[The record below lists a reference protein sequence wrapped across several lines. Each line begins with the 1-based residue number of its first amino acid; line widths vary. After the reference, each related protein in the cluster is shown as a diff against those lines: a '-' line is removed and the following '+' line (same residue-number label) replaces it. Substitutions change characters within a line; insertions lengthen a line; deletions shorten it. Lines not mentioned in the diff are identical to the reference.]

1 MKKSLILFLALIFLT
16 PSLAFSDIFTFKA
29 GLFFPRAQSDLW
41 TIEFDQMTFDRTNYT
56 TTNFGFAYEYF
67 LTREVSVVLGIDSY
81 SKNKVGSYLD
91 IIGYTDLYVPAL
103 DQFLDFAFPDD
114 YINEDFFPT
123 HIFNVSITP
132 IQLSLKLTPMGRT
145 GKFIP
150 YVGGGVGLYLWN
162 VRLNGDWIDFD
173 DEWYYNESTG
183 DIHDDNPV
191 AGEDSIYTVWSDD
204 AWENNRISFG
214 YHAFGGIMVPFT
226 KRMTF
231 EVEFKYNVAKG
242 NFRTDP
248 NRIAF
253 EGFEAFDLS
262 AYQISLGMNYW
273 F

>member
-16 PSLAFSDIFTFKA
+16 QSLAFSNIFTFKT
-29 GLFFPRAQSDLW
+29 GLFIPRAQSDLW
-41 TIEFDQMTFDRTNYT
+41 TTEFENMSFSKTNYT
-56 TTNFGFAYEYF
+56 TTNFSFAYEYF
-67 LTREVSVVLGIDSY
+67 LTREVSVVLGIDSF
-81 SKNKVGSYLD
+81 SKNKVGSYVD
-91 IIGYTDLYVPAL
+91 YVGIEL
-103 DQFLDFAFPDD
+103 VDGDFAFPTD
-114 YINEDFFPT
+114 YVEDFFPT

-162 VRLNGDWIDFD
+162 VRLNGDLVDFEDAWVYVPDNIDI
-173 DEWYYNESTG
+173 Y
-183 DIHDDNPV
+183 
-191 AGEDSIYTVWSDD
+191 SITTVD

-248 NRIAF
+248 DRIAF

-262 AYQISLGMNYW
+262 AYQITLGMNYW

>member
-1 MKKSLILFLALIFLT
+1 LILFLALIFLT
-16 PSLAFSDIFTFKA
+16 QSLAFSNIFTFKT
-29 GLFFPRAQSDLW
+29 GLFIPRAQSDLW
-41 TIEFDQMTFDRTNYT
+41 TTEFDQMTFSKTNYT
-56 TTNFGFAYEYF
+56 TTNFSFAYEYF
-67 LTREVSVVLGIDSY
+67 LTREVSVVLGLDSF

-103 DQFLDFAFPDD
+103 DQFLDFAFPDE
-114 YINEDFFPT
+114 YVNEDFFPS

-132 IQLSLKLTPMGRT
+132 IQLSLKLTPMGRK

-191 AGEDSIYTVWSDD
+191 AGEDIPIYPVLYDD
-204 AWENNRISFG
+204 WWEKDRISFG
-214 YHAFGGIMVPFT
+214 YHVFGGVMVPFT

-231 EVEFKYNVAKG
+231 EVEFKYNVARGELKE
-242 NFRTDP
+242 
-248 NRIAF
+248 AF
-253 EGFEAFDLS
+253 EGFMAFDLS

>member
-16 PSLAFSDIFTFKA
+16 QSLAFSNIFTFKT
-29 GLFFPRAQSDLW
+29 GLFIPRAQSDLW
-41 TIEFDQMTFDRTNYT
+41 TTEFENMSFSKTNYT
-56 TTNFGFAYEYF
+56 TTNFSFAYEYF
-67 LTREVSVVLGIDSY
+67 LTREVSVVLGIDSF
-81 SKNKVGSYLD
+81 SKNKVGSYVD
-91 IIGYTDLYVPAL
+91 YVGIEL
-103 DQFLDFAFPDD
+103 VDGDFAFPTD
-114 YINEDFFPT
+114 YVEDFFPT

-162 VRLNGDWIDFD
+162 VRLNGDLVDFD
-173 DEWYYNESTG
+173 DVWVYVPD
-183 DIHDDNPV
+183 DID
-191 AGEDSIYTVWSDD
+191 IYPITTVD

-248 NRIAF
+248 DRIAF

-262 AYQISLGMNYW
+262 AYQITLGMNYW

>member
-16 PSLAFSDIFTFKA
+16 QSLAFSNIFTFKA
-29 GLFFPRAQSDLW
+29 GLFIPRAQSDLW
-41 TIEFDQMTFDRTNYT
+41 TTEFENMSFSKTNYT
-56 TTNFGFAYEYF
+56 TTNFSFAYEYF

-81 SKNKVGSYLD
+81 SKNKVGSYVD
-91 IIGYTDLYVPAL
+91 YVGIVL
-103 DQFLDFAFPDD
+103 VDGDFAFPND
-114 YINEDFFPT
+114 YMEDFFPT
-123 HIFNVSITP
+123 HIFNISITP

-162 VRLNGDWIDFD
+162 VRLNGDLVDFD
-173 DEWYYNESTG
+173 DVWVYVPD
-183 DIHDDNPV
+183 DID
-191 AGEDSIYTVWSDD
+191 IYPITTVD
-204 AWENNRISFG
+204 AWESNRISFG

-231 EVEFKYNVAKG
+231 EVEFKYNRAQGELKE
-242 NFRTDP
+242 
-248 NRIAF
+248 AF
-253 EGFEAFDLS
+253 EGFEPFDLS

>member
-1 MKKSLILFLALIFLT
+1 MKKSLILLLALIFLT
-16 PSLAFSDIFTFKA
+16 PSFAFSNIFTFKT
-29 GLFFPRAQSDLW
+29 GLFIPRAQSDLW
-41 TIEFDQMTFDRTNYT
+41 TTEFENMSFSKTNYT
-56 TTNFGFAYEYF
+56 TTNFSFAYEYF
-67 LTREVSVVLGIDSY
+67 LTREVSVVLGLDSY
-81 SKNKVGSYLD
+81 SKNKVGSYVD
-91 IIGYTDLYVPAL
+91 YVGIEL
-103 DQFLDFAFPDD
+103 VDGDFAFPTD
-114 YINEDFFPT
+114 YMEDFFPT
-123 HIFNVSITP
+123 HIFNISITP

-173 DEWYYNESTG
+173 DEMYYNESTG

-191 AGEDSIYTVWSDD
+191 AGEDISIYPVWSDD
-204 AWENNRISFG
+204 FWESNRISFG

-242 NFRTDP
+242 ELKE
-248 NRIAF
+248 AF
-253 EGFEAFDLS
+253 EGFEPFDLS